1 MPSIR
6 CVLKGGQI
14 LSDLKILL
22 FVGLLADTEVH

>member
-1 MPSIR
+1 VPSIR

-14 LSDLKILL
+14 LSYLKILL